1 MKNYIFL
8 LLLSLITLNSFAQ
21 EFQGKAFYISK
32 TKMDPNF
39 GKNMPPERKQRI
51 MERLKSNLEK
61 ATNWILTVLPPY
73 FMKKK
78 DWMFLVGMGV
88 SILCL
93 L

>member
-1 MKNYIFL
+1 MSKFCIKIKVMKNYIFL

-21 EFQGKAFYISK
+21 VFQGKAFYISK

-61 ATNWILTVLPPY
+61 NYALN
-73 FMKKK
+73 
-78 DWMFLVGMGV
+78 
-88 SILCL
+88 S
-93 L
+93 